1 MYITMC
7 RGYELEKE
15 MPNTSEDFF
24 NRSEITIVTGNTEK
38 TFHVLYVR
46 YFEEVVAGQNPALFK
61 DAAIK
66 DVLALICIIQN
77 ESLLKRKR
85 FYVNEQDVFLK
96 YLDGINLQQALEI
109 PAHIREHGRI
119 SLSDAVEKVKMTV
132 HKEI

>member
-24 NRSEITIVTGNTEK
+24 NRSEITIVTGKTEK

-46 YFEEVVAGQNPALFK
+46 YFEEVFAGQNPALFK

-119 SLSDAVEKVKMTV
+119 SLLDAAEKVKMTV
-132 HKEI
+132 HKEM